1 MYSPTI
7 LQCCVVTSLVLVA
20 QEVKKRDAE
29 IEKLRGELA
38 TLGVAAKAALE
49 QEEKR
54 KSLEK
59 EVKTLRD
66 ENKTLTDNFNS
77 ERVSVDLYI
86 RYSNSANLRSSI
98 KAYSHA
104 TCMYRSISARGL
116 KHVCLNEL
124 LTIPVGLVVRIRRSH
139 RRGRGSI
146 PRQGASFL
154 RI

>member
-1 MYSPTI
+1 M
-7 LQCCVVTSLVLVA
+7 TSLVLLA

-86 RYSNSANLRSSI
+86 RYSNSVNIRSNI
-98 KAYSHA
+98 KAFMH
-104 TCMYRSISARGL
+104 RSISARTI
-116 KHVCLNEL
+116 KHMFV
-124 LTIPVGLVVRIRRSH
+124 
-139 RRGRGSI
+139 
-146 PRQGASFL
+146 
-154 RI
+154 

>member
-1 MYSPTI
+1 M
-7 LQCCVVTSLVLVA
+7 
-20 QEVKKRDAE
+20 KKRDAE

-77 ERVSVDLYI
+77 ERVSADLFTLDETI
-86 RYSNSANLRSSI
+86 LPLIMRA
-98 KAYSHA
+98 AFMH
-104 TCMYRSISARGL
+104 RSISARAIN
-116 KHVCLNEL
+116 HVC
-124 LTIPVGLVVRIRRSH
+124 
-139 RRGRGSI
+139 
-146 PRQGASFL
+146 
-154 RI
+154 

>member
-1 MYSPTI
+1 M
-7 LQCCVVTSLVLVA
+7 TSLVVVT

-77 ERVSVDLYI
+77 ERVSVDLY
-86 RYSNSANLRSSI
+86 LRSNI
-98 KAYSHA
+98 RAYSHA
-104 TCMYRSISARGL
+104 TCMYRSISARAL
-116 KHVCLNEL
+116 KHVCL
-124 LTIPVGLVVRIRRSH
+124 SH
-139 RRGRGSI
+139 QI
-146 PRQGASFL
+146 
-154 RI
+154 